1 VRALPNPMSYI
12 IAIAL
17 GYAAGVYRNDI
28 AEKARELYIKYC
40 SK

>member
-1 VRALPNPMSYI
+1 MTYL

-28 AEKARELYIKYC
+28 YEKARELYAKYC
-40 SK
+40 DK